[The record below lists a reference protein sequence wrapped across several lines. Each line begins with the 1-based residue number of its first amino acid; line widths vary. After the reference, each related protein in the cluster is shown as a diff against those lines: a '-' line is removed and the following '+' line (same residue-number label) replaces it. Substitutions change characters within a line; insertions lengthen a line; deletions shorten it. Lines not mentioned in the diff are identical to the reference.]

1 MADSYTSQGLILPEP
16 GGSLNT
22 WGTKLNIVIQ
32 MLAAMLKGAAVA
44 MTGVVA
50 TDTIAFSNGS
60 YAATALP
67 AYLKLTNGGLTAA
80 AALTMPAVDK
90 WYIVKNTTAFAITAK
105 VSGGTGVVIPAGGIA
120 LVFYSAPDGDI
131 VNVSPTL
138 LPGDG
143 VIQGALTVA
152 GRIGGLTA
160 GLASSDAVTV
170 GQLAAA
176 IAASVPAGTA
186 GTFLNSI
193 TDTTRGFLGGAS
205 GKLRVTGSLTMVT
218 QNAGGDE
225 YSEIGFTKDEGQDAL
240 YAGVFAL

>member
-1 MADSYTSQGLILPEP
+1 MADSYTPQGFILPEP

-32 MLAAMLKGAAVA
+32 MLAAMLGSAAVA
-44 MTGVVA
+44 MTGVAA
-50 TDTIAFSNGS
+50 TDTLAFSNGS

-67 AYLKLTNGGLTAA
+67 SYLKLTNGGIAA
-80 AALTMPAVDK
+80 ASALTLPAVAK
-90 WYIVKNTTAFAITAK
+90 WYLLRNSSGFTITAK
-105 VSGGTGVVIPAGGIA
+105 VSGGTGVAIPNGGTV
-120 LVFYSAPDGDI
+120 LVFYSAVDGDI
-131 VNVSPTL
+131 VNLSPTQ

-152 GRIGGLTA
+152 GQIHGLSTGTA
-160 GLASSDAVTV
+160 ATDAVTV

-193 TDTTRGFLGGAS
+193 SDTTRGFLGGAA

-218 QNAGGDE
+218 QNAGADE
-225 YSEIGFTKDEGQDAL
+225 YSEIGFTFDEGQTAL
-240 YAGVFAL
+240 YAGIFAI